1 MVQLANTNLH
11 PVPLHPSKLMLVLQS
26 NLASFSAQQKLKQAT
41 YTFIVSQLLT
51 KDEKE
56 KVDSIFRA
64 MDVDCDGKLSR
75 DEIKASWNEHFGQ
88 DLGNKE
94 LETIFQQVDSDE
106 SGEID
111 YSEFVMATMNARNLV
126 SEKRLEAAFRAFD
139 RDGNGQIS
147 PEEVKVVLGGGVLD
161 EKAVAKI
168 IEQVDADGDG
178 QVNFEEFK
186 TMMVNNLI

>member
-1 MVQLANTNLH
+1 MRPFYLL
-11 PVPLHPSKLMLVLQS
+11 LSFQS

-56 KVDSIFRA
+56 SVDSIFRA

-75 DEIKASWNEHFGQ
+75 DEIKHSWNEHFGQ
-88 DLGNKE
+88 DLGKEE
-94 LETIFQQVDSDE
+94 LETIFLQVDSDE

-139 RDGNGQIS
+139 KDGNGQIS
-147 PEEVKVVLGGGVLD
+147 PEEVRAILGGGVLD
-161 EKAVAKI
+161 EKQVQKI
-168 IEQVDADGDG
+168 IAQVDADGDG
-178 QVNFEEFK
+178 QVNFSEFK